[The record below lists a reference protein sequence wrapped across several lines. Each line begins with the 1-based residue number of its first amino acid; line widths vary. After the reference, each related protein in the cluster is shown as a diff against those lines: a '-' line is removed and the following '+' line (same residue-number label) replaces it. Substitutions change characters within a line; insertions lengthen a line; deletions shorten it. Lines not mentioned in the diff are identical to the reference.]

1 MLLEL
6 HCEYTYQALSEITN
20 IDKEKAKEILKGSFV
35 NDLCELTNKYTKI
48 NIWGDYY
55 EKL

>member
-35 NDLCELTNKYTKI
+35 NDLYRWSGYK
-48 NIWGDYY
+48 
-55 EKL
+55 